1 MVTFYCDG
9 CGALVFF
16 ESVTC
21 VSCGRAL
28 GFLPDVMAMTA
39 LEPAGD
45 AWKSLADGSQGKLYR
60 PCANGVDY
68 GVCNWYVP
76 VEETEGLCAACR
88 LNEMIPDTSVPD
100 NRERWH
106 RAEIAKRR
114 LVYTLRRLD
123 LPTEGDGDAAG
134 ARPPLRVRFL
144 ADVPGEAPVMTGHAN
159 GVITLNLAEA
169 DDAERERRRVQLFEP
184 QRTLVGHF
192 RHESGHYYWSVLIAD
207 SPWHERVRALFGDE
221 RADYAAALSAYYAN
235 GPSATWPDECVTAY
249 ASAHPW
255 EDWAETWAHLL
266 HMTDSLETAAS
277 FGLSVRHR
285 HPSARTM
292 SAEPG
297 KAVAAGATFDTV
309 LDNWFPLTN
318 ALNSLN
324 RGLGLPDLYPY
335 VLSPKAI
342 EKLRLVH
349 EVITAARGVP
359 AVVRV

>member
-1 MVTFYCDG
+1 
-9 CGALVFF
+9 
-16 ESVTC
+16 
-21 VSCGRAL
+21 
-28 GFLPDVMAMTA
+28 
-39 LEPAGD
+39 
-45 AWKSLADGSQGKLYR
+45 
-60 PCANGVDY
+60 
-68 GVCNWYVP
+68 
-76 VEETEGLCAACR
+76 
-88 LNEMIPDTSVPD
+88 
-100 NRERWH
+100 
-106 RAEIAKRR
+106 
-114 LVYTLRRLD
+114 
-123 LPTEGDGDAAG
+123 
-134 ARPPLRVRFL
+134 
-144 ADVPGEAPVMTGHAN
+144 MTGHAN

-192 RHESGHYYWSVLIAD
+192 RHESGHYYWSVLIAG

-221 RADYAAALSAYYAN
+221 RADYAAALAAYYAN

-266 HMTDSLETAAS
+266 HMTDSLETAAG

-309 LDNWFPLTN
+309 LDNWFPLTY